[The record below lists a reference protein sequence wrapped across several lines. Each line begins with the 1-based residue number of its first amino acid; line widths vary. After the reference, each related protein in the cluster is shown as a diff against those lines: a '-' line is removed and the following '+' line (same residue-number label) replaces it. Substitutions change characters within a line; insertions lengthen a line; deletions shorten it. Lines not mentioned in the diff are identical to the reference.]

1 MKILWI
7 IYIVLIK
14 FLMEIKYSYIAD
26 IRIFLPKL
34 EDDPADIYSQL
45 YGKIPSEDAKGSIYS
60 FLIAQAH
67 EDDDNPELTDIIT
80 CINFGNRLEKFSGYN
95 YSEEAPN
102 LSKEISKKLKID
114 EDLANGTILMIQGLF
129 ESEAEDVD
137 NAPFSHKW
145 SERYNEADAWYE
157 LLRDLGQMVE
167 TELDESGEE
176 IMRFVNFPKNRLY
189 IRIRTNRYNDE
200 DAKIELKDQAI
211 SFDDAKLQTAL
222 AISKAEF

>member
-1 MKILWI
+1 
-7 IYIVLIK
+7 
-14 FLMEIKYSYIAD
+14 MEIKYSYIAD

-129 ESEAEDVD
+129 ESEA
-137 NAPFSHKW
+137 
-145 SERYNEADAWYE
+145 
-157 LLRDLGQMVE
+157 
-167 TELDESGEE
+167 
-176 IMRFVNFPKNRLY
+176 
-189 IRIRTNRYNDE
+189 
-200 DAKIELKDQAI
+200 
-211 SFDDAKLQTAL
+211 
-222 AISKAEF
+222 

>member
-45 YGKIPSEDAKGSIYS
+45 YGKIPSEDAKWSIYS

-80 CINFGNRLEKFSGYN
+80 CINFCNRLEKFSGYN

-157 LLRDLGQMVE
+157 LLRDLG
-167 TELDESGEE
+167 LRKGFGEE
-176 IMRFVNFPKNRLY
+176 IKRFVNFPKNRLY

-211 SFDDAKLQTAL
+211 SFDNSNLQTAL
-222 AISKAEF
+222 AISTIEVL

>member
-14 FLMEIKYSYIAD
+14 FFMEIKYSYIAD

-157 LLRDLGQMVE
+157 LLRDLG
-167 TELDESGEE
+167 LRGPGAGEE
-176 IMRFVNFPKNRLY
+176 IKRFVNFPKNRLY

-211 SFDDAKLQTAL
+211 SFDDSNLQTAL
-222 AISKAEF
+222 AISTIEVS

>member
-1 MKILWI
+1 M
-7 IYIVLIK
+7 VIK
-14 FLMEIKYSYIAD
+14 FHSVAD
-26 IRIFLPKL
+26 VRIFLPKL
-34 EDDPADIYSQL
+34 KDDPADIRTQL
-45 YGKIPSEDAKGSIYS
+45 YEKDPSKVAKGPIFS
-60 FLIAQAH
+60 FIIAYA
-67 EDDDNPELTDIIT
+67 DDEALDTATYIQFDNY
-80 CINFGNRLEKFSGYN
+80 LEKFGRGYN
-95 YSEEAPN
+95 YSEKVAN

-222 AISKAEF
+222 AISTIEVS

>member
-1 MKILWI
+1 
-7 IYIVLIK
+7 
-14 FLMEIKYSYIAD
+14 MEIKYSYIAD

-157 LLRDLGQMVE
+157 LLRDLG
-167 TELDESGEE
+167 LRKGFGEE
-176 IMRFVNFPKNRLY
+176 IKRFVNFPKNRLY

-211 SFDDAKLQTAL
+211 SFDDSNLQTAL
-222 AISKAEF
+222 AISTIEVS

>member
-14 FLMEIKYSYIAD
+14 FFMEIKYSYIAD
-26 IRIFLPKL
+26 ISIFLPKL

-157 LLRDLGQMVE
+157 LLRDLG
-167 TELDESGEE
+167 LRRGRGEE
-176 IMRFVNFPKNRLY
+176 IKRFVNFPKNRLY

-211 SFDDAKLQTAL
+211 SFDDSNLQTAL
-222 AISKAEF
+222 AISTIEVS

>member
-1 MKILWI
+1 
-7 IYIVLIK
+7 
-14 FLMEIKYSYIAD
+14 MEIKYSYIAD

-157 LLRDLGQMVE
+157 LLRDLG
-167 TELDESGEE
+167 LRGPGAGEE
-176 IMRFVNFPKNRLY
+176 IKRFVNFPKNRLY

-211 SFDDAKLQTAL
+211 SFDDSNLQTAL
-222 AISKAEF
+222 AISTIEVS

>member
-157 LLRDLGQMVE
+157 LLRDLG
-167 TELDESGEE
+167 LRKGFGEE
-176 IMRFVNFPKNRLY
+176 IKRFVNFPKNRLY

-211 SFDDAKLQTAL
+211 SFDDSNLQTAL
-222 AISKAEF
+222 AISTIEVS

>member
-157 LLRDLGQMVE
+157 LLRDLG
-167 TELDESGEE
+167 LRKGFGEE
-176 IMRFVNFPKNRLY
+176 IKRFVNFPKNRLY

-211 SFDDAKLQTAL
+211 SFDNSKLQTAL
-222 AISKAEF
+222 AISTIEVS

>member
-1 MKILWI
+1 MK
-7 IYIVLIK
+7 
-14 FLMEIKYSYIAD
+14 FFMEIKYSYIAD

-157 LLRDLGQMVE
+157 LLRDLG
-167 TELDESGEE
+167 LRGPGAGEE
-176 IMRFVNFPKNRLY
+176 IKRFVNFPKNRLY

-211 SFDDAKLQTAL
+211 SFDDSKLQTAL
-222 AISKAEF
+222 AISTIEVS